1 MINMSIDVE
10 LLDEFKKELADRYT
24 AEELCELLELDV
36 WDVIEM
42 FEEKIVELKFR

>member
-1 MINMSIDVE
+1 MSMDRE
-10 LLDEFKKELADRYT
+10 LLEEFKLMLADRYT
-24 AEELCELLELDV
+24 AVELVELLELDV